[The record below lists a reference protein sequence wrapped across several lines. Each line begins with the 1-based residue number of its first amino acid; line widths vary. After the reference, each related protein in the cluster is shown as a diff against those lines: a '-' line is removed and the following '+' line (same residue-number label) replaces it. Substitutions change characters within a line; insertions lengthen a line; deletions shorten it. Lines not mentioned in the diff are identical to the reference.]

1 MAYRLSD
8 ILIIIIILLCTVQSP
23 MYAWFDR
30 GLDDTLVE
38 MRKLFNQR
46 ELVQMYDNYVHN
58 DIKDDIIKLIIA
70 MKTEKTDEYK
80 IALRLNYKNVKQYHN
95 ASSRDILIR
104 FFDLMRNPRYKQPS
118 NIKNSAYLRIA
129 LSLSLL
135 FSFLDNGMEL
145 VDKKIG
151 LKCAMLTYKGN
162 NFTMK
167 IYFYYQNGKWFL
179 TDGRQCF

>member
-1 MAYRLSD
+1 MVYRFAG
-8 ILIIIIILLCTVQSP
+8 IFIVLISFQCSLQSP
-23 MYAWFDR
+23 LYAWFNR

-38 MRKLFNQR
+38 MHKLFSQR
-46 ELVQMYDNYVHN
+46 ELVQLYDNYVHS
-58 DIKDDIIKLIIA
+58 DIKDGIITLIMA
-70 MKTEKTDEYK
+70 MKGEMTDDDK

-95 ASSRDILIR
+95 ASSRDILMR
-104 FFDLMRNPRYKQPS
+104 LFDLMSNPRFNQPS
-118 NIKNSAYLRIA
+118 NIKNTAYLRIA

-145 VDKKIG
+145 VDEKIG

-179 TDGRQCF
+179 TGGRQCL